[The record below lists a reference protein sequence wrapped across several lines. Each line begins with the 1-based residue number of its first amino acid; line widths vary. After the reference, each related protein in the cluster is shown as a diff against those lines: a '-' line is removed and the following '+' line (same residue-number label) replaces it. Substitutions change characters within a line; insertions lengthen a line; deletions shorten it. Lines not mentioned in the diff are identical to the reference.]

1 MNHSK
6 KRLQAQGANSPSRRR
21 TSSTV
26 QVQEEALSLVAH
38 AFPATN
44 LSTTIHPWL
53 PGANFYL
60 PPARSSAALRSDWQP
75 RKNLH
80 LLPPDL
86 LRLLPL
92 HPHPH
97 PTLPASCSSRG
108 AWFPESVPRSPC
120 WTCVEDS
127 RREQR

>member
-26 QVQEEALSLVAH
+26 QVQEEAVSPVAH

-53 PGANFYL
+53 PAANFYL
-60 PPARSSAALRSDWQP
+60 PPARSSAALRSYWQP
-75 RKNLH
+75 RKNLSH

-92 HPHPH
+92 HPRPH
-97 PTLPASCSSRG
+97 STLPASCSSRCPR
-108 AWFPESVPRSPC
+108 FP
-120 WTCVEDS
+120 
-127 RREQR
+127 

>member
-1 MNHSK
+1 MNHAK
-6 KRLQAQGANSPSRRR
+6 KRLQAYGANPPLGRR

-26 QVQEEALSLVAH
+26 LVKEEALSPVAH

-53 PGANFYL
+53 PAANFYL
-60 PPARSSAALRSDWQP
+60 PPARSSAALRSYWQP
-75 RKNLH
+75 RKNLSH

-92 HPHPH
+92 HPRPH

-120 WTCVEDS
+120 
-127 RREQR
+127 